1 MSELVLFGEEIL
13 LGIFRGRDLDT
24 NALHNFDACL
34 LQCIHF
40 LRVICHQAETIHS
53 EVPQHFD
60 AKCVVSKIGFKSKVV
75 IGLHGVHASV
85 LELIGSQ
92 FVDQSNS
99 TAFLQ
104 LINQYPVSFPSDGFQ
119 GEFQLVAAIATA
131 GFENV
136 TCQALGV
143 NSNQRS
149 VAFSRGSHDESKHF
163 IGMVFGFE
171 SEKQP
176 EYAMFRRESGF
187 SKITD
192 DHGVK
197 YITQV

>member
-1 MSELVLFGEEIL
+1 V
-13 LGIFRGRDLDT
+13 
-24 NALHNFDACL
+24 
-34 LQCIHF
+34 
-40 LRVICHQAETIHS
+40 
-53 EVPQHFD
+53 
-60 AKCVVSKIGFKSKVV
+60 
-75 IGLHGVHASV
+75 
-85 LELIGSQ
+85 
-92 FVDQSNS
+92 
-99 TAFLQ
+99 AF
-104 LINQYPVSFPSDGFQ
+104 PGDGFQ

-136 TCQALGV
+136 ACQALGV

-171 SEKQP
+171 AEKHP
-176 EYAMFRRESGF
+176 ECAMFRRESGF